1 MAKSKKDLLAGAL
14 NTAPKKKPM
23 PNVEEVEAIT
33 KKVYEKKIE
42 IEKTLEE
49 KTQRTT
55 LDLPKSLHL
64 KAKVHAMEV
73 GMTLKK
79 YIKRLIETD
88 LQSKGKI

>member
-1 MAKSKKDLLAGAL
+1 MAKSKKDLLSGAL
-14 NTAPKKKPM
+14 NTSVKKKAM
-23 PNVEEVEAIT
+23 PNAEEVEAIT
-33 KKVYEKKIE
+33 KKVYEKKSAKPE
-42 IEKTLEE
+42 QATE

-79 YIKRLIETD
+79 YIKRLIEAD
-88 LQSKGKI
+88 LESKGKI